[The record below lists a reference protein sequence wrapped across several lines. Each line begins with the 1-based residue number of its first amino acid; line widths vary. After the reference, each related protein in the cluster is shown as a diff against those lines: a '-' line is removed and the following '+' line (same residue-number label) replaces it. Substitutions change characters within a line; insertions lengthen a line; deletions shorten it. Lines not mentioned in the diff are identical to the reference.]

1 MDKKIEGL
9 FSSQVSIP
17 EEVLTEL
24 TLNRSQFAGITQEA
38 ALIQNV
44 ALAKK

>member
-1 MDKKIEGL
+1 MDEKIETF
-9 FSSQVSIP
+9 FSSQVPIP